1 MPKRVLTGRVKSD
14 KMDKTRVVQIARLV
28 RHPKYGKI
36 YRDRTTC
43 YVHDENNDS
52 KEGDTVQIIED
63 KPTSKKKRWSL
74 VKVVQRSSDVDV
86 VAMRAARKQK
96 EQLSSE
102 VEANSP
108 AEDVAV
114 AEPTNE
120 QPATESTETEP
131 QATDSPDESSDQ

>member
-14 KMDKTRVVQIARLV
+14 KMDKTRVVQIARQV

-36 YRDRTTC
+36 YKDRTTC
-43 YVHDENNDS
+43 YVHDENNES

-63 KPTSKKKRWSL
+63 KPSSKKKRWTL
-74 VKVVQRSSDVDV
+74 VKVVEKSNEVDV

-102 VEANSP
+102 VETAETAPSEAPTVAPATTATAEPP
-108 AEDVAV
+108 AEG
-114 AEPTNE
+114 
-120 QPATESTETEP
+120 
-131 QATDSPDESSDQ
+131 

>member
-14 KMDKTRVVQIARLV
+14 KMDKTRVVQIARQV

-36 YRDRTTC
+36 YKDRTTC
-43 YVHDENNDS
+43 YVHDENNES

-63 KPTSKKKRWSL
+63 KPSSKKKRWTL
-74 VKVVQRSSDVDV
+74 VKVVEKSNEVDV

-102 VEANSP
+102 VETAETATSEAPTVAPATTATAEPP
-108 AEDVAV
+108 AEG
-114 AEPTNE
+114 
-120 QPATESTETEP
+120 
-131 QATDSPDESSDQ
+131 

>member
-43 YVHDENNDS
+43 YVHDENNES
-52 KEGDTVQIIED
+52 KEGDTVEIIEAA
-63 KPTSKKKRWSL
+63 PTSKKKRWSL
-74 VKVVQRSSDVDV
+74 VKVVQKSNEVDV

-102 VEANSP
+102 VETSEAPTVAPTTTATAEPPADAP
-108 AEDVAV
+108 AE
-114 AEPTNE
+114 
-120 QPATESTETEP
+120 
-131 QATDSPDESSDQ
+131 ESSE